1 MPILSSPW
9 SSVDRLADVPLAPR
23 VAAGAAGGGPCFIF
37 GDALGSF
44 SAWVRFRHGEC
55 PGSLVRFQPTFVFST
70 AVWGSLSTQ
79 VRFQPR
85 FVFNPGSFSD
95 PGSFSAQVRFQP
107 RFVFSP
113 GSFSAWVR
121 FQHGFVF
128 SLGSFSARVRF
139 RHGFVFGTDSFSA
152 RIRFRHG
159 SGDVAPDDEAQDAVV
174 GRVVHGGHA
183 VFGRAAVLPV
193 DGDDVA
199 RFGQGRV
206 LQRVAAR

>member
-85 FVFNPGSFSD
+85 FAFNPGSFQPRFVFS

-107 RFVFSP
+107 RF
-113 GSFSAWVR
+113 
-121 FQHGFVF
+121 GFVF
-128 SLGSFSARVRF
+128 SLGSFSATGSFSRVRTGSFSARVRF

-183 VFGRAAVLPV
+183 VFGRAS
-193 DGDDVA
+193 G
-199 RFGQGRV
+199 GR
-206 LQRVAAR
+206 

>member
-44 SAWVRFRHGEC
+44 SAWVRFQ
-55 PGSLVRFQPTFVFST
+55 PGFVFGTVS
-70 AVWGSLSTQ
+70 AQVRWFAFNPRSFSVRPCG

-85 FVFNPGSFSD
+85 FAFN

-107 RFVFSP
+107 RFVFSL

-121 FQHGFVF
+121 FQPGFVF

-139 RHGFVFGTDSFSA
+139 RHGFVFGTGSFSARVRFRHGFVFGTDSFSA
-152 RIRFRHG
+152 RLR
-159 SGDVAPDDEAQDAVV
+159 
-174 GRVVHGGHA
+174 
-183 VFGRAAVLPV
+183 
-193 DGDDVA
+193 
-199 RFGQGRV
+199 
-206 LQRVAAR
+206 